1 MAKKTNEVLV
11 VGKKAKAETKEV
23 KQPTKPAVKAKTPVK
38 AAKSVKQ
45 EVKPAK
51 PVDLKAPL
59 VVPVAHEDKLPWDD
73 VAQSGKVKMSTVM
86 AIGGANTQQAPVLP
100 TFKTK

>member
-23 KQPTKPAVKAKTPVK
+23 KQPLKQAAKTKTPVK
-38 AAKSVKQ
+38 AVKSVKQ
-45 EVKPAK
+45 EAKPAK
-51 PVDLKAPL
+51 PVALKAPL
-59 VVPVAHEDKLPWDD
+59 VVPASLEDKLPWED
-73 VAQSGKVKMSTVM
+73 VAQSGKVKMSAIM
-86 AIGGANTQQAPVLP
+86 AVGGANTQQASALP